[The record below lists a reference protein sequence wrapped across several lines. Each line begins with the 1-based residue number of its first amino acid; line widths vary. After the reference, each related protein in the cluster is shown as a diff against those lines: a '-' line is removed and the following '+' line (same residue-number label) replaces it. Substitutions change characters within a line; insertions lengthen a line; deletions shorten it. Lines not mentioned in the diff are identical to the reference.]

1 MQKQDSLGGDILSG
15 VGAVVHEQKLN
26 VPGVVDE
33 EGLVARGHHVL
44 GLLVGTVSDL
54 SITSHISIRVRLS
67 VNIFSVGESY
77 RGHRKVALE
86 ASTDAVVDTLGLA
99 P

>member
-1 MQKQDSLGGDILSG
+1 MDILSG

-44 GLLVGTVSDL
+44 GLLVGAVSDL
-54 SITSHISIRVRLS
+54 SITSPISKSCSIVRKCLS
-67 VNIFSVGESY
+67 G
-77 RGHRKVALE
+77 G
-86 ASTDAVVDTLGLA
+86 
-99 P
+99 

>member
-1 MQKQDSLGGDILSG
+1 MSDPIAVLVLAIVELAEARQFGRAAILSG

-44 GLLVGTVSDL
+44 GLLVGAVSDL
-54 SITSHISIRVRLS
+54 FHHITYQYSCSIVRKD
-67 VNIFSVGESY
+67 FPG
-77 RGHRKVALE
+77 
-86 ASTDAVVDTLGLA
+86 
-99 P
+99 

>member
-1 MQKQDSLGGDILSG
+1 MLHCSSSPVDILSG
-15 VGAVVHEQKLN
+15 VGTVVHEQKLN

-54 SITSHISIRVRLS
+54 SITSHISIRVRCS
-67 VNIFSVGESY
+67 
-77 RGHRKVALE
+77 
-86 ASTDAVVDTLGLA
+86 
-99 P
+99 